1 MHNTNVLIL
10 GPKNFNTSLEELKDY
25 LNFSIKTTEEKLSK
39 KLIENIDILI
49 FHYDYFKNNF
59 DNEALK
65 NIKKVK
71 ILASH
76 PNKKINKK
84 FNNLLLLPMKLET
97 LNKIV
102 DDSVI
107 KKSFSDNSSIKI
119 KSYILN
125 KNEKKLSKQ
134 DSFILLTEKEI
145 QFLELLLKN
154 KQSVDK
160 KTILEKVWNYSS
172 SADTHTVETHIYRLR
187 KKINTQFGDKNFI
200 LNDKKG
206 YSV

>member
-76 PNKKINKK
+76 PNKKINEK
-84 FNNLLLLPMKLET
+84 FNNLLHLPMKLET

-102 DDSVI
+102 DESVI

>member
-10 GPKNFNTSLEELKDY
+10 GPKSFNTSLEELKDY

-84 FNNLLLLPMKLET
+84 FNNLLFLPMKLET
-97 LNKIV
+97 LNKSV

-107 KKSFSDNSSIKI
+107 KKSFSENSSIKI

>member
-10 GPKNFNTSLEELKDY
+10 GPKSFNTSLEELKDY
-25 LNFSIKTTEEKLSK
+25 LNFSIKTTEEKLTK

>member
-10 GPKNFNTSLEELKDY
+10 GPKSFNTSLEELKDY

-102 DDSVI
+102 DESVI

>member
-76 PNKKINKK
+76 PNK
-84 FNNLLLLPMKLET
+84 
-97 LNKIV
+97 
-102 DDSVI
+102 
-107 KKSFSDNSSIKI
+107 
-119 KSYILN
+119 
-125 KNEKKLSKQ
+125 
-134 DSFILLTEKEI
+134 
-145 QFLELLLKN
+145 
-154 KQSVDK
+154 
-160 KTILEKVWNYSS
+160 
-172 SADTHTVETHIYRLR
+172 
-187 KKINTQFGDKNFI
+187 
-200 LNDKKG
+200 
-206 YSV
+206 

>member
-84 FNNLLLLPMKLET
+84 FNNLLHLPMKLET

-125 KNEKKLSKQ
+125 KNEKKLSKR

-172 SADTHTVETHIYRLR
+172 DADTHTVETHIYRLR

-200 LNDKKG
+200 LNDKNG

>member
-84 FNNLLLLPMKLET
+84 FNNLLHLPMKLET

-125 KNEKKLSKQ
+125 KNEKKLSKR

>member
-10 GPKNFNTSLEELKDY
+10 GPKSFNTSLEELKDY
-25 LNFSIKTTEEKLSK
+25 LNFSIKTTEEKLTK

-84 FNNLLLLPMKLET
+84 FNNLLHLPMKLET

>member
-10 GPKNFNTSLEELKDY
+10 GPKSFNTSLEELKDY
-25 LNFSIKTTEEKLSK
+25 LNFSIKTTEEKLTK

-76 PNKKINKK
+76 PNKKINEK
-84 FNNLLLLPMKLET
+84 FNNLLHLPMKLER

-102 DDSVI
+102 DESVI

>member
-25 LNFSIKTTEEKLSK
+25 LNFSIKTTEEKLTK

-76 PNKKINKK
+76 PNKKINEK
-84 FNNLLLLPMKLET
+84 FNNLLHLPMKLET

-102 DDSVI
+102 DESVI

>member
-10 GPKNFNTSLEELKDY
+10 GPKSFNTSLEELKDY

-84 FNNLLLLPMKLET
+84 FNNLLHLPMKLET

>member
-84 FNNLLLLPMKLET
+84 FNNLLHLPMKLET

>member
-84 FNNLLLLPMKLET
+84 FNNLLHLPMKLET

-125 KNEKKLSKQ
+125 KNEKKLSKR

-200 LNDKKG
+200 LNDKNG

>member
-10 GPKNFNTSLEELKDY
+10 GPKSFNTSLEELKDY

-84 FNNLLLLPMKLET
+84 FNNLLHLPMKLET

-102 DDSVI
+102 DESVI

>member
-10 GPKNFNTSLEELKDY
+10 GPKSFNTSLEELKDY

-76 PNKKINKK
+76 PNKKINEK
-84 FNNLLLLPMKLET
+84 FNNLLHLPMKLET

-102 DDSVI
+102 DESVI